1 MHSRR
6 AKQNFFSNF
15 IAGSLVEIARGI
27 LKASK
32 FFRETEAKRLRPES
46 HQPDQAKAPP
56 DSWQDC

>member
-27 LKASK
+27 LKAAK
-32 FFRETEAKRLRPES
+32 FFRETEAERLRPELLQR
-46 HQPDQAKAPP
+46 HPAKVPP